1 MPYLIVIFF
10 SMIMNSVYADDS
22 LFEDYP
28 AEHFFQGVPAKVD
41 FKSRPGSKLFFTR
54 LTNGAAKGP
63 NFAGAYTVVGWGC
76 GTNCVSYSVVSAE
89 TGKISEFLSSCGAA
103 SYQLDSALLIINPP
117 PISYYP
123 RGCTTRYLKWN
134 GTEFEKL
141 ELKDLNTVSVEE

>member
-28 AEHFFQGVPAKVD
+28 AEHFFQGDPAKVD

-54 LTNGAAKGP
+54 LTNGVAKGP

-89 TGKISEFLSSCGAA
+89 TGKVSEFLSSCGAA

-141 ELKDLNTVSVEE
+141 DLKDLNTVGVEE